1 MLPDNFSENRYP
13 AVRFTKSWSKT
24 RSPRRQGVSEGRSG
38 TGSTS
43 APTVLRMILGR
54 RLQERRVEAGASLED
69 AARAL
74 RVKSLTIRR
83 LEKAEVALKPLYV
96 EKLLETYGAGRQ
108 EIEEFVALA
117 ERANEPGWWHT
128 YRDVLPGWFSAY
140 VSLESGARTLRTY
153 EPQYVTGLLQ
163 TPRYARAVLSG
174 GFPHDGDD
182 GLRRRVDLRLRR
194 QSLLDRA
201 GAPTLWVVMEE
212 AVLHRSV
219 GGPEVMREQID
230 RLLEVSELEHVSV
243 DVVPFGAGAHAGA
256 CAPFTYFRFEEPEL
270 PDIVY
275 TEFLSGGVYLDQRAD
290 VAAHLEAHNRMSL
303 LTSDADSR
311 ALLNRMRKE
320 YS

>member
-1 MLPDNFSENRYP
+1 M
-13 AVRFTKSWSKT
+13 
-24 RSPRRQGVSEGRSG
+24 SEGRTSAG
-38 TGSTS
+38 GTS

-54 RLQERRVEAGASLED
+54 RLQERRQGAGASLDD

-74 RVKSLTIRR
+74 RVTSLTIRR

-108 EIEEFVALA
+108 EIEEFVELA

-128 YRDVLPGWFSAY
+128 YRDVLPNWFSAY
-140 VSLESGARTLRTY
+140 VSLEAGARTLRAY
-153 EPQYVTGLLQ
+153 EPHYVTGLLQ
-163 TPRYARAVLSG
+163 THAYARGVLRG
-174 GFPHDGDD
+174 GFPGESEEDLG
-182 GLRRRVDLRLRR
+182 RRVDLRLRR
-194 QSLLDRA
+194 QSLLDRP

-212 AVLHRSV
+212 AVLHRVV

-243 DVVPFGAGAHAGA
+243 DVVPFTAGAHVGA
-256 CAPFTYFRFEEPEL
+256 CAPFTYFRFEEREL

-275 TEFLSGGVYLDQRAD
+275 TEVLSGAMYLDQRAD
-290 VAAHLEAHNRMSL
+290 VSAHLEAHNRMSL
-303 LTSDADSR
+303 LSSDADSK

>member
-1 MLPDNFSENRYP
+1 M
-13 AVRFTKSWSKT
+13 
-24 RSPRRQGVSEGRSG
+24 SEGRSG
-38 TGSTS
+38 TGSGS

-54 RLQERRVEAGASLED
+54 RLQERRQNAGVSLED

-74 RVKSLTIRR
+74 HVKPLTIRR
-83 LEKAEVALKPLYV
+83 LEKAEVGLRPLYV
-96 EKLLETYGAGRQ
+96 EILLDAYGAGRR

-117 ERANEPGWWHT
+117 ERANEPGWWHP
-128 YRDVLPGWFSAY
+128 YRDVLPSWFSGY
-140 VSLESGARTLRTY
+140 VSLETGARTLRTY
-153 EPQYVTGLLQ
+153 EPHYVTGLLQ
-163 TPRYARAVLSG
+163 TPRYARGVLGG
-174 GFPHDGDD
+174 GFPNDRDED
-182 GLRRRVDLRLRR
+182 LRRRVDLRLRR
-194 QSLLDRA
+194 QSLLERDD
-201 GAPTLWVVMEE
+201 APTLWTVLEE
-212 AVLHRSV
+212 AVLHRMV

-243 DVVPFGAGAHAGA
+243 DIVPFTAGAHVGA

-275 TEFLSGGVYLDQRAD
+275 TEILSGAVYLDQRSD

-303 LTSDADSR
+303 LTSDTDSR

>member
-1 MLPDNFSENRYP
+1 M
-13 AVRFTKSWSKT
+13 
-24 RSPRRQGVSEGRSG
+24 SEGRSG
-38 TGSTS
+38 TGSSS

-54 RLQERRVEAGASLED
+54 RLQERRQQAGASLED

-74 RVKSLTIRR
+74 RVKPLTIRR
-83 LEKAEVALKPLYV
+83 LEKAEVGLKPLYV
-96 EKLLETYGAGRQ
+96 EILLDIYGAGRQ

-117 ERANEPGWWHT
+117 ERANEPGWWHP
-128 YRDVLPGWFSAY
+128 YRDVLPSWFSGY
-140 VSLESGARTLRTY
+140 VSLETGAKTLRTY
-153 EPQYVTGLLQ
+153 EPHYVTGLLQ
-163 TPRYARAVLSG
+163 TPRYARAVLGG
-174 GFPHDGDD
+174 GFPNDRDED
-182 GLRRRVDLRLRR
+182 LRRRVDLRLRR
-194 QSLLDRA
+194 QSLLERA
-201 GAPTLWVVMEE
+201 GSPTLWTVLEE
-212 AVLHRSV
+212 AVLHRMV

-243 DVVPFGAGAHAGA
+243 DIVPFTAGAHVGA

-275 TEFLSGGVYLDQRAD
+275 TEILSGAVYLDQRSD

-303 LTSDADSR
+303 LTSDTDSS